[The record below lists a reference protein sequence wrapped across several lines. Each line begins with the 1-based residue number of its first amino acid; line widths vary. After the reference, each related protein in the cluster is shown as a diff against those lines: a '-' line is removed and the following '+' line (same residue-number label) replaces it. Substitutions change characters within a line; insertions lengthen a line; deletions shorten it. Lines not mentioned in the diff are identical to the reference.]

1 MKNTTAAEEERFE
14 VGSGNVFADLGL
26 PNPDEDLLKAHLVQA
41 MTGEIRRRKLTQQR
55 AANLAGISQPELSRL
70 VNGRWGGFS
79 TDRLLAVVKNL
90 GVDVEIT
97 LSSSADQGGRGHLRV
112 REVA

>member
-1 MKNTTAAEEERFE
+1 MKKVKGVEQERFE
-14 VGSGNVFADLGL
+14 IGSGNVFADLGL
-26 PNPDEDLLKAHLVQA
+26 PNAEEDLLKAHLVHA
-41 MTGEIRRRKLTQQR
+41 ITTEIRRRKLTQQR

-70 VNGRWGGFS
+70 VNGRWEGFS
-79 TDRLLAVVKNL
+79 TDRLLNVARNL

-97 LSSSADQGGRGHLRV
+97 LSPSADRGARGQLRI

>member
-1 MKNTTAAEEERFE
+1 MKNTTAAKDERFD

-26 PNPDEDLLKAHLVQA
+26 LDPDEELLKAHLVHA

-55 AANLAGISQPELSRL
+55 AAKIAGISQPELSRL

-97 LSSSADQGGRGHLRV
+97 LSRSADQGGRGHLHV